1 MTSLLGTYPRETKTY
16 VPIQVPA
23 CKFIAALLVITNLE
37 TEMCITQCTGKQT
50 LLQTSIQRDTT
61 QWRKG
66 SNFWYSKNMNA
77 PQKHIQWNKTRHKRL
92 HSTTVFIKYSGKGKT
107 TNILNLG
114 YGGSHKS
121 FVKMHKNVHSQ
132 WVNFPVSKL
141 LSKPNFKRK
150 KKKIAF

>member
-23 CKFIAALLVITNLE
+23 CKFIAALLIITNLE

-61 QWRKG
+61 QWCKG
-66 SNFWYSKNMNA
+66 SNFCYRQKYERASKAYSVKWDKA
-77 PQKHIQWNKTRHKRL
+77 QRI

-107 TNILNLG
+107 TSILNLG
-114 YGGSHKS
+114 YGGSHKP

-132 WVNFPVSKL
+132 RVNFPVSKL
-141 LSKPNFKRK
+141 LNKPNFKRK
-150 KKKIAF
+150 KKKTAF